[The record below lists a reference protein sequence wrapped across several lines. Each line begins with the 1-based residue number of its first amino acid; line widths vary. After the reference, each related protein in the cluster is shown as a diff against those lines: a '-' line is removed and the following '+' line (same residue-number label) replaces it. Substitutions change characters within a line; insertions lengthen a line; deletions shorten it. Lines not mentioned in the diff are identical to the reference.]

1 MKARQNTEHDVASL
15 ILGLNII
22 MKKIFAISI
31 LATLTGCMSLSDNPA
46 PVEKVNQPVNA
57 QKMKPIDTVAQ
68 VEASVVSEPL
78 YLSSDSVAISE
89 TQLPVNDSEAHAV
102 STEADTNS
110 TETVEAA
117 QVDHPTSAT
126 AQDPLAVEDVDQTH
140 PDQVNSDQERMVEI
154 VGEDHQVSSDRVEQT
169 TEAHSAEVVAAAV
182 ATDQATDNTSTH
194 SEPAVETQQEN
205 HTAAEHEAPVADEQA
220 IEATQPEQ
228 TTVEGGETTATEET
242 PVGEKTTSIQG
253 YSIQL
258 LALRNASEF
267 LPYLKQLPS
276 DQPAWL
282 NDKTINGSS
291 VYTLLYGHYS
301 DYDAA
306 KAALAGMPKKI
317 TQTGAFV
324 RNLADIETTQFPKL
338 ERIR

>member
-22 MKKIFAISI
+22 MKKIFAISM

-46 PVEKVNQPVNA
+46 PVEKVNQPVNT

-102 STEADTNS
+102 STEAATNS

-117 QVDHPTSAT
+117 QVDHQTSTA
-126 AQDPLAVEDVDQTH
+126 AQDPVAAEVADQTH
-140 PDQVNSDQERMVEI
+140 PDQVNNDQERMVEI

-169 TEAHSAEVVAAAV
+169 TEAHSAEVAAAAV

-194 SEPAVETQQEN
+194 SEPAVEAQQEN
-205 HTAAEHEAPVADEQA
+205 HTTEHEAPVADEQA

-267 LPYLKQLPS
+267 LPYLNQLPS

-301 DYDAA
+301 DYDTA

>member
-1 MKARQNTEHDVASL
+1 
-15 ILGLNII
+15 
-22 MKKIFAISI
+22 MKKIFAISM

-89 TQLPVNDSEAHAV
+89 TQLPVNDSEAHSAPNE
-102 STEADTNS
+102 SATDS

-117 QVDHPTSAT
+117 QADHPTST
-126 AQDPLAVEDVDQTH
+126 AEQDSVAAEVADQTH
-140 PDQVNSDQERMVEI
+140 PDQVNNDQERMVEI
-154 VGEDHQVSSDRVEQT
+154 VGEDHQVSSDRVEQA
-169 TEAHSAEVVAAAV
+169 TEAHSAEVAAAAV

-194 SEPAVETQQEN
+194 SEPAVEVQQEN
-205 HTAAEHEAPVADEQA
+205 HTAVEHEAPVADEPA

-267 LPYLKQLPS
+267 LPYLNQLPS

-306 KAALAGMPKKI
+306 KAALAAMPKKI

>member
-1 MKARQNTEHDVASL
+1 
-15 ILGLNII
+15 
-22 MKKIFAISI
+22 MKKIFAISM

-102 STEADTNS
+102 SIEAATNS
-110 TETVEAA
+110 TEAVEASQA
-117 QVDHPTSAT
+117 DHPTSAA
-126 AQDPLAVEDVDQTH
+126 AQDPVVAEVAGQTH
-140 PDQVNSDQERMVEI
+140 PDQVNNDQERMVEI
-154 VGEDHQVSSDRVEQT
+154 VGEDHQVSSDRAEQA
-169 TEAHSAEVVAAAV
+169 TEAHSTEVAAATV

-194 SEPAVETQQEN
+194 SEPAVEAQQEN
-205 HTAAEHEAPVADEQA
+205 HTTVEHEAPVADEQA

>member
-1 MKARQNTEHDVASL
+1 
-15 ILGLNII
+15 
-22 MKKIFAISI
+22 MKKIFAISM

-89 TQLPVNDSEAHAV
+89 TQLPVNDSEARAV
-102 STEADTNS
+102 PTESATNS
-110 TETVEAA
+110 TETVAAA
-117 QVDHPTSAT
+117 QVDHQTSAT
-126 AQDPLAVEDVDQTH
+126 AQDPVGAEVADQTH
-140 PDQVNSDQERMVEI
+140 PDQVNNDQERMVEI

-169 TEAHSAEVVAAAV
+169 TEAHSAEVAAAAV

-194 SEPAVETQQEN
+194 SAPAVEAQQEN
-205 HTAAEHEAPVADEQA
+205 QTAVEHEAPVADEQA

-267 LPYLKQLPS
+267 LPYLNQLPS